1 MSLPVT
7 QIPTTKKIIGQFS
20 SLGRAFQITPEGDS
34 RMPFHTTIYL
44 SFCATEIY
52 SFPSGKVKGAPS
64 RLITYNTL
72 QQLDRKCRGKDNVH
86 PEKKTASKIFY
97 QNSMYAMG
105 MEETKEENRES
116 CVSNPYGFA
125 CWTTKS
131 VSMTQQIVMDFAIH
145 FAKHLPRTF
154 LNHQAI

>member
-1 MSLPVT
+1 MGKVPWKSFDEVPPQYIYNIDELAT
-7 QIPTTKKIIGQFS
+7 ESTIHYQKIIGQFGS
-20 SLGRAFQITPEGDS
+20 FRRAFQITPEGDS

-86 PEKKTASKIFY
+86 PEKNSF
-97 QNSMYAMG
+97 QNILPKLHVCHG
-105 MEETKEENRES
+105 HGRNKRREQGKL
-116 CVSNPYGFA
+116 C
-125 CWTTKS
+125 K
-131 VSMTQQIVMDFAIH
+131 
-145 FAKHLPRTF
+145 
-154 LNHQAI
+154 